1 MGPCAVNAFWSD
13 RPDLGLYKFLQFP
26 LAQFLPLKWD
36 SQDAPANLKLHVS
49 SSPSRNHV
57 VKTQPKII
65 ETGSPYFA
73 SI

>member
-36 SQDAPANLKLHVS
+36 SHPFQ
-49 SSPSRNHV
+49 
-57 VKTQPKII
+57 
-65 ETGSPYFA
+65 GS
-73 SI
+73 